1 MSSHSHESAWN
12 SIFCRFDIRLK
23 TLNKFP
29 TKTHTNSSTIICT
42 YNIASQVFVLLSA
55 MNNFAVFLCLCPFL
69 CTQKKC
75 DDAIKTAETKEW
87 QAAHLFMCV
96 HYIMQ
101 VKWTN
106 CLFAHNI
113 LFRRGRRRRRRRL
126 KKSNSMKILYTSCV
140 YYVDLQIYEK
150 WFDFLVERSTIK
162 NLSGEKCV
170 ESPHTPIHTHRRSFI
185 CCWEAQRLK

>member
-1 MSSHSHESAWN
+1 M
-12 SIFCRFDIRLK
+12 
-23 TLNKFP
+23 
-29 TKTHTNSSTIICT
+29 HT
-42 YNIASQVFVLLSA
+42 
-55 MNNFAVFLCLCPFL
+55 
-69 CTQKKC
+69 KKC

-113 LFRRGRRRRRRRL
+113 LFRRERRRRRRRRL
-126 KKSNSMKILYTSCV
+126 KKRNSMKILYTSCV

-170 ESPHTPIHTHRRSFI
+170 ESPHTHPSIHTEGVSFVVEKHNDLNRNVI
-185 CCWEAQRLK
+185 SSCLFIHVSLWFEYFYYSHEKNDK